1 MQTIIETVTSNP
13 NFSTLLS
20 AINTAELVD
29 TLSGAGPFTVFAPTN
44 AAFAKLPEATLKETL
59 ADKDA
64 LTKLLTYHV
73 VDGAITSADMAK
85 KPELMTLAGSAVKV
99 STVSGVTINDARVT
113 NADMQCANGV
123 VHVIDTVL
131 MP

>member
-1 MQTIIETVTSNP
+1 MQTIIETVSSNP

-20 AINTAELVD
+20 AIKTAELVD

-44 AAFAKLPEATLKETL
+44 AAFAKIPEDTLKATL
-59 ADKDA
+59 ADKDK

-73 VDGAITSADMAK
+73 VDGTVTSADLAS

-99 STVSGVTINDARVT
+99 STVSGVTINNAKVT
-113 NADMQCANGV
+113 NADMQCGNGIV
-123 VHVIDTVL
+123 YVIDTVL